1 MPIEGDFGEAEPC
14 MEKLLANVP
23 VSGPKTLEMHFT
35 HMKSDDLE
43 EAEPESAKVDVVA
56 GAFGSTFEESEP
68 APDLVA
74 LS

>member
-1 MPIEGDFGEAEPC
+1 
-14 MEKLLANVP
+14 
-23 VSGPKTLEMHFT
+23 
-35 HMKSDDLE
+35 MKSDDLE

-74 LS
+74 LP